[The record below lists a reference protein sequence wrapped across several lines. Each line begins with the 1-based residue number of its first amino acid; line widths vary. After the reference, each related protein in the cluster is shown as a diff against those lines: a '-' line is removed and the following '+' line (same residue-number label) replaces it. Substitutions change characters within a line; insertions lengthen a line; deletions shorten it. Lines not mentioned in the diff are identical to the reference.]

1 MSGYL
6 LFGPRIDR
14 EMKAAAA
21 ITTIVLIIALAMP
34 GCRAKSVFFDE
45 GNESHY
51 RALMTRDTTLD
62 KSQSDV
68 DQVAPEVAPLTLSS
82 DTPQYRDITLQEA
95 VEIGLSNSRVMRDL
109 GGTVL
114 RSPATTR
121 SIHTPGLVETD
132 PRFGMDA
139 ALSAFDANVSTSA
152 FWEGNHRLL
161 NNSFFGG
168 GTRDF
173 VQHLM
178 VFQKQITKQTTT
190 GATFAFRHNT
200 DFDDNNA
207 PANQFPSAWNTNFEA
222 EVRQPLLQGFGTQFN
237 RIAGPSG
244 TLGVFNGVVLAK
256 LNTEISMVDFEQA
269 LPAFVSD
276 IENAYWDLQFAYRD
290 LNAKIAAR
298 DVALETWR
306 RIHALYVA
314 GRAGGE
320 AEKESQAREQYFGF
334 QEDVQNALSGFRSS
348 GAGARNGGVYTA
360 ERRLRLMIGLP
371 INDGALLRPIN
382 EPALSKVVFDWDQ
395 VQRESLARRAEL
407 RKQRLLIKRREME
420 LIASRNFLLP
430 RFDTIARYRLR
441 GFGNDLLSN
450 NSLSESAYT
459 NMASTEYQEWHIGF
473 EYSAPLGFR
482 RGNAAVRNA
491 QLQLARERAILYEQE
506 REVLHEIS
514 DALGEVDRSYAA
526 AQTNMNRRIAAAQHL
541 TATQAAFDSGKV
553 PVDAVL
559 YAQVRLADAESRYA
573 RAVID
578 YAVAV
583 KNVHLEKGSLL
594 DYNDIVVAGN
604 PKIST
609 DDKHSRSASAR
620 ELWDRINY
628 AFSAGDK
635 PARVVTGDDSNTV
648 STAAADQ
655 TKAAVT
661 IDADGS
667 AATSATGGS
676 TPPVVTPSAASP
688 GDATTSHSGPNADTG
703 PTPTLAPP
711 QPSTTS
717 TTSVLLH

>member
-1 MSGYL
+1 
-6 LFGPRIDR
+6 
-14 EMKAAAA
+14 MKAAFG
-21 ITTIVLIIALAMP
+21 ITTIALLTALAMP
-34 GCRAKSVFFDE
+34 GCRSKSVFFDE

-51 RALMTRDTTLD
+51 RALLTRDTAID
-62 KSQSDV
+62 KNESDV
-68 DQVAPEVAPLTLSS
+68 DQLAPEVAPLTLSGA
-82 DTPQYRDITLQEA
+82 TPQYRDITLQEA

-114 RSPATTR
+114 RSPSTTR

-132 PRFGMDA
+132 PRFGVDA
-139 ALSAFDANVSTSA
+139 ALSAFDANVSTTA

-178 VFQKQITKQTTT
+178 VFQKQISKQSIT
-190 GATFAFRHNT
+190 GATFTFRHNT

-222 EVRQPLLQGFGTQFN
+222 EVRQPILQGAGARFN
-237 RIAGPSG
+237 RIAGPNG
-244 TLGVFNGVVLAK
+244 TLGIFNGVVLAK

-334 QEDVQNALSGFRSS
+334 QEDVQNALSGFRAAS
-348 GAGARNGGVYTA
+348 GAARSGGVYTA

-371 INDGALLRPIN
+371 INDGDLLRPVN
-382 EPALSKVVFDWDQ
+382 EPALSKVIFDWDQ
-395 VQRESLARRAEL
+395 VQREALARRAEL

-430 RFDTIARYRLR
+430 RLDTIARYRLR
-441 GFGNDLLSN
+441 GFGNDLMGDSLTQTAYSN
-450 NSLSESAYT
+450 LAT
-459 NMASTEYQEWHIGF
+459 TEYQEWHIGF
-473 EYSAPLGFR
+473 EFSAPLGFR
-482 RGNAAVRNA
+482 RGNAAVRNS

-526 AQTNMNRRIAAAQHL
+526 AQTNMNRRLAAGQHL

-604 PKIST
+604 PKINL
-609 DDKHSRSASAR
+609 DDKRSRTAGAR

-628 AFSAGDK
+628 AFSPGDK
-635 PARVVTGDDSNTV
+635 SSRTLAGGSDATPSRAAANQATLKLDPAALPQSPAAGAASGSTSPGSSAPDSTAPVETPQQEVQSGQDAASGTLTSNTD
-648 STAAADQ
+648 SE
-655 TKAAVT
+655 
-661 IDADGS
+661 
-667 AATSATGGS
+667 
-676 TPPVVTPSAASP
+676 PL
-688 GDATTSHSGPNADTG
+688 
-703 PTPTLAPP
+703 PTLAPT
-711 QPSTTS
+711 QASMTATTS
-717 TTSVLLH
+717 PLLH